1 MLSKIS
7 GSTNA
12 LTLKGR
18 FSEDISITGK
28 GAGSLPT
35 ASSIV
40 SDLERIARDETP
52 VSWPTVIEPIE
63 IMPFRDTIFRHTLRF
78 EVYDE
83 PGIVGMIGK
92 ILAESG
98 INIYALEQLP
108 QYHRIGNEKR
118 ETVIFTITLEP
129 CIEGV
134 LQEALDKINLASFMI
149 QPVNVLR
156 ESQ

>member
-1 MLSKIS
+1 
-7 GSTNA
+7 
-12 LTLKGR
+12 
-18 FSEDISITGK
+18 
-28 GAGSLPT
+28 
-35 ASSIV
+35 
-40 SDLERIARDETP
+40 
-52 VSWPTVIEPIE
+52 
-63 IMPFRDTIFRHTLRF
+63 
-78 EVYDE
+78 
-83 PGIVGMIGK
+83 VGMIGK

-108 QYHRIGNEKR
+108 QYHRIGNGKR